1 MFLLYKA
8 EENGETIG
16 SFWKWQEPSAGPFR
30 LRDKWSN
37 ASIWGRFGTYPSLL
51 LLSSDLWVDLGWE
64 SSLGQGSAA
73 SCWWD
78 FECHIFALYFSPG
91 GVTVHLSQQVALC
104 SLRVLGNVDTAAN
117 KADLV
122 WSLSLCSPQSGRLQ
136 QLANFSKSHFPL

>member
-16 SFWKWQEPSAGPFR
+16 SFRKWQEPSAGPFR

-78 FECHIFALYFSPG
+78 FECHFLLFTSHQGGDCSPQPASG
-91 GVTVHLSQQVALC
+91 SLQPPC
-104 SLRVLGNVDTAAN
+104 SRQRGYSSEQSWPGLVSVLV
-117 KADLV
+117 
-122 WSLSLCSPQSGRLQ
+122 CPQSGRLQ